1 MRVLMGLRHSGAAI
15 VALTLA
21 ALLPI
26 ASPALAETQW
36 RWDGVP
42 RIVAVG
48 DVHGAYD
55 ELFAS
60 LRQTG
65 IVDDTGR
72 WSGGSSHLVSLG
84 DLVDR
89 GPRSRDVMDLLM
101 RLESEAAEA
110 GGRVH
115 LILGNHEVMNMT
127 GELDYVSAEEYA
139 AFAADASD
147 GRRAEEY
154 SAWLGRT
161 GGADGPDAQASFDA
175 AFPPGYFA
183 HRDAFSPDGTYGRW
197 LLDQQVLIVINSTA
211 FVHAGL
217 SEMISKRGAESIN
230 DTAASDIRSYLDVF
244 GQLTAAGALGPETPF
259 NDRLTAARGAG
270 APEAAA
276 LAGQLETLLSSP
288 VFEADGPVWYRGTAW
303 CHPLTEVI
311 HLQRQLDGLGAERV
325 VIGHTPTRDSSQ
337 HSRMKG
343 RAIMIDTGMLRAVY
357 EGRPSAL
364 VIEGDT
370 LQAYYAGQANPAPIQ
385 PLPRRVGQRPGG
397 ITDDEL
403 ERILA
408 TGEIVAIEDVGQG
421 VTKPQKVTIRHEG
434 NEYSALFKTES
445 TPIEASSR
453 RQTQRL
459 VENSDRWEHEV
470 AAYKLDRILGLDLVP
485 VTVGRTIDGRTGA
498 MQFWVENLISE
509 LDRKEKGVAATG
521 WCPLSEQ
528 YNLMVAFDTLTYN
541 VDRTLQ
547 NIVYDKDTWM
557 LYLID
562 HSRGFRLNTGRPKD
576 IRKVDL
582 VMSQDLVEALQGLTL
597 EQLRT
602 EMGDLLIQD
611 QMRAILRRRNQLVE
625 ESGVGG

>member
-1 MRVLMGLRHSGAAI
+1 MRTLMDMLRRTAAI
-15 VALTLA
+15 LALMPA
-21 ALLPI
+21 ALL
-26 ASPALAETQW
+26 ALAPEAGAQTPW
-36 RWDGVP
+36 RWDGVN

-65 IVDDTGR
+65 LIDDTGA
-72 WSGGSSHLVSLG
+72 WSGGSNHLVSLG

-101 RLESEAAEA
+101 GLESEAAEA
-110 GGRVH
+110 GGKVH
-115 LILGNHEVMNMT
+115 LILGNHEVMNLT

-147 GRRAEEY
+147 ERRAREY
-154 SAWLGRT
+154 SAWLERT
-161 GGADGPDAQASFDA
+161 GPADGADAQASFDA
-175 AFPPGYFA
+175 AFPTGFFA
-183 HRDAFSPDGTYGRW
+183 HRDAFSPEGTYGRW
-197 LLDQQVLIVINSTA
+197 LLDKPVLIVINSTA

-217 SEMISKRGAESIN
+217 SGMISKRGPETIN
-230 DTAASDIRSYLDVF
+230 DTAATDIRAYLDVF
-244 GQLTAAGALGPETPF
+244 GQLTTAGTLGPETPF
-259 NDRLTAARGAG
+259 NDRVAAARNAED
-270 APEAAA
+270 AD
-276 LAGQLETLLSSP
+276 LADRLENLMASP
-288 VFEADGPVWYRGTAW
+288 MFDADGPVWYRGTSW
-303 CHPLTEVI
+303 CHPMTEVI
-311 HLQRQLDGLGAERV
+311 HLQRQLETLGAERV
-325 VIGHTPTRDSSQ
+325 VVGHTPTRDSSQ

-343 RAIMIDTGMLRAVY
+343 RAVMIDTGMLKAVY

-364 VIEGDT
+364 VIEGNT
-370 LQAYYAGQANPAPIQ
+370 LQAFYAGQAGPVPIE
-385 PLPRRVGQRPGG
+385 PLPRRVGQRPGAT
-397 ITDDEL
+397 TDDEL

-421 VTKPQKVTIRHEG
+421 VTKPQKVTIRHQG

-453 RQTQRL
+453 RQRQRL
-459 VENSDRWEHEV
+459 VDNSDRWEHEV
-470 AAYKLDRILGLDLVP
+470 AAYKLDRMLGLDLVP
-485 VTVGRTIDGRTGA
+485 VTVGREIDGRAGA

-509 LDRKEKGVAATG
+509 LDRKEQGVAASG

-528 YNLMVAFDTLTYN
+528 YNLMVAFDTLIYN

-547 NIVYDKDTWM
+547 NIVYDKDSWM

-582 VMSQDLVEALQGLTL
+582 VMSGDLVEALQGLSL
-597 EQLRT
+597 EQLRLQ
-602 EMGDLLIQD
+602 MGDLLIQD
-611 QMRAILRRRNQLVE
+611 QMRAILRRRDELVK